1 MMKITKGVSVLVSAL
16 ALFGLFVFPFAPLD
30 SAETTTTHITDTE
43 PYITMANSTNGSV
56 MAIITSGDRVGDN
69 NYEFA
74 KIPDG
79 IGAFITGQ
87 SPNSTGETVRVFL
100 NHELENDTYHEG
112 FAKVSRLELDQD
124 GTIINADFA
133 INGSELYE
141 RFCSAYLVE
150 GYGFEHPIYFAN
162 EEVDMEL

>member
-1 MMKITKGVSVLVSAL
+1 MKNSKGVSVLVSAL
-16 ALFGLFVFPFAPLD
+16 ALLGLFVFPFAPLD
-30 SAETTTTHITDTE
+30 SAETTTTTYLTDTE

-56 MAIITSGDRVGDN
+56 MAIITSGDRVGDS